1 MKNKQ
6 LVKLLK
12 KQFKGLKT
20 GKNCNFKD
28 LMYKIIAF
36 LKTHFSNME
45 NIVNVKLINN
55 NNVVVFMVLFQVSTN
70 IYTWS
75 IEL

>member
-6 LVKLLK
+6 LKRLLK

-20 GKNCNFKD
+20 GKNYKFKD

-36 LKTHFSNME
+36 LKIHFSNME
-45 NIVNVKLINN
+45 NIVNVKLINK
-55 NNVVVFMVLFQVSTN
+55 NNVVVFMVLFQVSAI
-70 IYTWS
+70 IYSWTM
-75 IEL
+75 EL